1 MSTPHN
7 KATLGEIAKNVI
19 MPGDPKRAKLIAEK
33 YLENYKLVNDVR
45 GIFAFTGKYIRKR
58 NYNYGFRYGNTKHG
72 NIFI

>member
-45 GIFAFTGKYIRKR
+45 GIFAFTGKYKGKEITIMA
-58 NYNYGFRYGNTKHG
+58 TKHG